1 MGINHSKAT
10 TALVCSIIGLLCFA
24 PLGIVAIV
32 LGAQAKADIDR
43 SPGMYKNRGMAQAGY
58 IVGIVGCALWAVVL
72 FAQLS

>member
-10 TALVCSIIGLLCFA
+10 AALVCGILGLLCFA

-43 SPGMYKNRGMAQAGY
+43 SPGMYKNRGMAQAGF
-58 IVGIVGCALWAVVL
+58 IVGIVAVALWAVVL
-72 FAQLS
+72 LAQFG